1 MICEGKIYNYT
12 DYLSYQIN
20 ALGDR
25 NMNKKSNLYRLLLSE
40 SIKIVSEE
48 QEKKEK
54 SSNEQTSKS
63 S

>member
-1 MICEGKIYNYT
+1 
-12 DYLSYQIN
+12 
-20 ALGDR
+20 
-25 NMNKKSNLYRLLLSE
+25 MNKKSNLYRLLLSE